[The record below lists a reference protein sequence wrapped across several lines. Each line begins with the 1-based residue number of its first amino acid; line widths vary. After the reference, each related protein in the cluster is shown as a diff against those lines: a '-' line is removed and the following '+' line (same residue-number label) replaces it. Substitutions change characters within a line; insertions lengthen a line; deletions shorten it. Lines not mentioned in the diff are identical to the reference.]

1 MGVKEL
7 FIAISFVL
15 IIEGLLPFISPRLF
29 KRSLLQM
36 IEINE
41 NFIRIMGLVAI
52 ILGVIIINFI

>member
-41 NFIRIMGLVAI
+41 NIIRIMGLVLI